1 MEIDNLK
8 SVFDLA
14 RKAPF
19 PELIGVVEKSVRD
32 EEIPIIAR
40 LDGAGRVVLQSLKPF
55 LDEYR
60 TRPERR
66 KGSAKVNTIA
76 SLIDLTKRH
85 QDGNSVV
92 FADIDAAQP
101 SVFSVF
107 DYHEQDGSPR
117 YGQHRAVY
125 SFPLSDEWKAWITKD
140 GVSVTQGEWAAFIED
155 HIADLSVPLHAEQSE
170 YERVFQTKIAT
181 PSELITLSRGL
192 QISVESKVR
201 DFRTLQSGE
210 VEISY
215 EEVHKDGSGQ
225 KIVVP
230 GLFVLNIPLF
240 VDAAR
245 TRILARLRYRRA
257 NNSVVWFYQLYRAKQ
272 ELRAA
277 MRLEA
282 EKVSQETGL
291 PLFEGTPEA
300 A

>member
-1 MEIDNLK
+1 MEIDNVK
-8 SVFDLA
+8 TIVETA
-14 RKAPF
+14 QNAVETQMI
-19 PELIGVVEKSVRD
+19 ELSDSSVR
-32 EEIPIIAR
+32 EAKLFIVSRP
-40 LDGAGRVVLQSLKPF
+40 DGSGKVSLQSVKPF

-76 SLIDLTKRH
+76 SLIDLTNRH
-85 QDGNSVV
+85 KDEDSVV
-92 FADIDAAQP
+92 FADIDAAAP
-101 SVFSVF
+101 SVFAVF
-107 DYHEQDGSPR
+107 DYHQKDLSPR
-117 YGQHRAVY
+117 YGAHRAVY
-125 SFPLSDEWKAWITKD
+125 SFPLSDEWKAWLTKD
-140 GVSVTQGEWAAFIED
+140 AASMTQGDWAAFIED
-155 HIADLSVPLHAEQSE
+155 HIADLASPTDGERSE
-170 YERVFQTKIAT
+170 YERLFSTKIAA

-225 KIVVP
+225 KLVVP

-240 VDAAR
+240 VDAER
-245 TRILARLRYRRA
+245 TRILARLRYRKA
-257 NNSVVWFYQLYRAKQ
+257 NSSVVWFYQLYRAKQ

-282 EKVSQETGL
+282 EKVASETGL
-291 PLFEGTPEA
+291 PVFEGTPET
-300 A
+300 